1 VAQVETALQREKAA
15 RVNRSLSQ
23 RTIGNAGVLLAGAA
37 VETVLQVAFLVLA
50 GRQLGP
56 SEFGFYGY
64 LLAWVTFAAAVAH
77 WGLPVI
83 AVREMAQR
91 PADETSIFAAVF
103 RIRALWSVLLFVIA
117 GVVASA
123 VPLSADHRAAIW
135 LTFAYLLGV
144 PFDLSLLFDAH
155 QRSRWDVPGRIA
167 GRIVSVGLLALLWR
181 IRGALTVA
189 DVALCSTLFLLV
201 NGAVGWMVARRL
213 GHRLRPFAPTPD
225 IHRLLR
231 VSAPVV
237 WSSLMTLAYSQ
248 SQTILVK
255 WLSTALETGFSALA
269 CRLLMP
275 LLVFR
280 GIVHRVLLPLIS
292 EVGQDRAALTAR
304 LERVFPA
311 LALLFMPLTALAIA
325 VVQVLLVPLFG
336 TDYAGAV
343 LPLQITVAHFFFSGA
358 GALIGM
364 SLLVGGDARTPAVG
378 LTVGCA
384 GSLLLSVLLIPAWGA
399 VGAACATLFGE
410 LIAVFYPLPRFLKI
424 LRPKV
429 LPRVLRTA
437 AVSLLGLALFC
448 LVLRVPPFSGIAA
461 LTVELIVIL
470 VGLRLTGEISPE
482 RLQAVRALFRRESLR

>member
-1 VAQVETALQREKAA
+1 MNKT
-15 RVNRSLSQ
+15 LSQ
-23 RTIGNAGVLLAGAA
+23 RTIGNAGVLLTGAA

-64 LLAWVTFAAAVAH
+64 LLAWVTFASAVAQ

-83 AVREMAQR
+83 AVREIAQR

-103 RIRALWSVLLFVIA
+103 HIRALWSVLLFLVA
-117 GVVASA
+117 VAAASVVP
-123 VPLSADHRAAIW
+123 VSADHRAAIW

-155 QRSRWDVPGRIA
+155 QRSRWDVPGRMA
-167 GRIVSVGLLALLWR
+167 GRIVSVGLLGLLWR
-181 IRGALTVA
+181 MRGALTVA

-213 GHRLRPFAPTPD
+213 GHDLRPFAPTPD
-225 IHRLLR
+225 TGRLLR
-231 VSAPVV
+231 LSLPVV
-237 WSSLMTLAYSQ
+237 WSSLMSLAYSQ

-255 WLSTALETGFSALA
+255 WLSTALETGFNALA

-275 LLVFR
+275 VLIFR
-280 GIVHRVLLPLIS
+280 GIIHRVLLPLVS

-311 LALLFMPLTALAIA
+311 LALLFMPLTALTVP
-325 VVQVLLVPLFG
+325 VVQLLLVPLFG

-343 LPLQITVAHFFFSGA
+343 RPLQITVAHFFFSGT
-358 GALIGM
+358 GALIGT
-364 SLLVGGDARTPAVG
+364 SLLVNGDARTPALG

-384 GSLLLSVLLIPAWGA
+384 GSLLLSVLLIPSWGA

-429 LPRVLRTA
+429 VPRVLRIA
-437 AVSLLGLALFC
+437 AVSLLGLALFY
-448 LVLRVPPFSGIAA
+448 LSLRTLAMPELAA
-461 LTVELIVIL
+461 LAIELIVIL
-470 VGLRLTGEISPE
+470 IGLRLAGEISPE
-482 RLQAVRALFRRESLR
+482 RLQTALALFRRGSSADGR

>member
-1 VAQVETALQREKAA
+1 
-15 RVNRSLSQ
+15 
-23 RTIGNAGVLLAGAA
+23 VLLAGAA

-64 LLAWVTFAAAVAH
+64 LLAWVTFAAAIAH

-103 RIRALWSVLLFVIA
+103 RIRVAWSLLLLVIA

-123 VPLSADHRAAIW
+123 VPLSADHRAAVC
-135 LTFAYLLGV
+135 LTFAYLIGV
-144 PFDLSLLFDAH
+144 PFDLSLLFDAR

-167 GRIVSVGLLALLWR
+167 GRIVSVGLLAVLWR
-181 IRGALTVA
+181 VRGVLTVA

-213 GHRLRPFAPTPD
+213 GHRLRPFAPTLD
-225 IHRLLR
+225 TSRLLR
-231 VSAPVV
+231 VSLPVV
-237 WSSLMTLAYSQ
+237 WSTLMTLAYSQ
-248 SQTILVK
+248 SQTIFVR
-255 WLSTALETGFSALA
+255 WLSTAVETGFNALA

-275 LLVFR
+275 LLIFR

-292 EVGQDRAALTAR
+292 EVGHDRAALTAR

-311 LALLFMPLTALAIA
+311 LALLFMPLTVLTVP

-336 TDYAGAV
+336 VEYAGAV

-364 SLLVGGDARTPAVG
+364 SLLVQGDARTPAVG

-384 GSLLLSVLLIPAWGA
+384 CSLLLSVLLIPAWGA
-399 VGAACATLFGE
+399 IGAAWGTLVGE
-410 LIAVFYPLPRFLKI
+410 LVAVFYPLPRFLKT
-424 LRPKV
+424 LRPRV
-429 LPRVLRTA
+429 LPRVFRIA
-437 AVSLLGLALFC
+437 AVSLAGLALFYVSSRT
-448 LVLRVPPFSGIAA
+448 LAIPGIAA
-461 LTVELIVIL
+461 LTIELVVIL
-470 VGLRLTGEISPE
+470 FGLRLTGEISPE
-482 RLQAVRALFRRESLR
+482 RLQTVRALFRREPAADGR